1 MIGPWAGPIR
11 PYGAI
16 GIGLLRSHVEA
27 DDLADDLST
36 NDLGFN
42 VGFGVIGMLSDRVG
56 LRGDVRYFRSLQDP
70 EDDDDF
76 DLSVANFDFWRA
88 TGGVAFRF

>member
-1 MIGPWAGPIR
+1 VR

-16 GIGLLRSHVEA
+16 GVGLLRTRIDET
-27 DDLADDLST
+27 DLFDDLST
-36 NDLGFN
+36 NDMAFN

-76 DLSVANFDFWRA
+76 DVSIGNFDFWRA
-88 TGGVAFRF
+88 TGGVTFRF